1 MNLEEIKAR
10 IEAGISGARLEII
23 PNESPSGQ
31 RSGVVARIGS
41 WFGRDTPPY
50 SGAGQ
55 PAPESGRSFLGCGGT
70 PTYAS
75 APSLVTEETSGPLSP
90 QASTQAAPQG
100 QPIAIVVPRS

>member
-1 MNLEEIKAR
+1 MATPMYHT
-10 IEAGISGARLEII
+10 ASGARYRRRSAV
-23 PNESPSGQ
+23 SPSGQ

-55 PAPESGRSFLGCGGT
+55 PAPGTGGSLLGCGGT

-75 APSLVTEETSGPLSP
+75 APSLVTEETSGPVRT